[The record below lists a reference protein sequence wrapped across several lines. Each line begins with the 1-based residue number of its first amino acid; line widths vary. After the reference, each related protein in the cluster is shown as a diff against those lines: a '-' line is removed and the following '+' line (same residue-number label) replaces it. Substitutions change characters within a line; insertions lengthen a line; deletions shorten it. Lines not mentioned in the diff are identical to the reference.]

1 MTPPAFWTLTRIADA
16 LEGAYADGA
25 MAPGRRPDPAYPR
38 GDTPVARIWTDTR
51 TIGAGDCFV
60 ALRGESF
67 DGHDFIEQ
75 AVKAGAAAV
84 VVADARLAA
93 GCGVPVYAVDD
104 TTHAL
109 GRLGRYRRQVWGR
122 PVVAVGGSNGK
133 TSTKELVRAALG
145 ARLAVH
151 ATTGNLN
158 NQVGV
163 PMTLLALPDHADIA
177 VIEVGTNMPGEIA
190 LLREIVRPDVAII
203 TAIEEE
209 HLEGFGDLAGVLA
222 EEASLLDG
230 TPLAIVP
237 AHEAAL
243 VAEAK
248 RRARRVVTVGLTDGD
263 LAADAAELGP
273 DGAGRLVVDGAEVRV
288 PLRGMHNM
296 RNAMLALATAQACG
310 VHVDDAARGIA
321 GLALAAMPSMRS
333 AVEPLGDALLVN
345 DCYNAN
351 PGSAR
356 AAIALLTAVA
366 GARPRVVVLGTMREL
381 GAQADRAHRDV
392 AREAVAS
399 GASLVA
405 GLGDFAPALKDVA
418 TGDPRVLTGVDVDDL
433 WRALEPRLPRDAAI
447 LLKASRGVRLERLL
461 PHLREWAAGADSP
474 YRAG

>member
-1 MTPPAFWTLTRIADA
+1 
-16 LEGAYADGA
+16 
-25 MAPGRRPDPAYPR
+25 
-38 GDTPVARIWTDTR
+38 
-51 TIGAGDCFV
+51 
-60 ALRGESF
+60 
-67 DGHDFIEQ
+67 
-75 AVKAGAAAV
+75 
-84 VVADARLAA
+84 
-93 GCGVPVYAVDD
+93 
-104 TTHAL
+104 
-109 GRLGRYRRQVWGR
+109 
-122 PVVAVGGSNGK
+122 
-133 TSTKELVRAALG
+133 LG
-145 ARLAVH
+145 ARLSVH

-163 PMTLLALPDHADIA
+163 PLTLLALPDDADVA

-190 LLREIVRPDVAII
+190 LLRDIVRPDIALV

-230 TPLAIVP
+230 VPMAVVP

-243 VAEAK
+243 VAEAR
-248 RRARRVVTVGLTDGD
+248 RRAQRVVTVGLTEGD
-263 LAADAAELGP
+263 LAADAAELGA
-273 DGAGRLVVDGAEVRV
+273 DGAGRLVVDGVEVRV

-296 RNAMLALATAQACG
+296 RNAMLALATARACG
-310 VHVDDAARGIA
+310 VHAEDAARGIA
-321 GLALAAMPSMRS
+321 ALDLAAMPSMRS
-333 AVEPLGDALLVN
+333 AVEPLGPALLVN

-356 AAIALLTAVA
+356 AAVALLAAVA
-366 GARPRVVVLGTMREL
+366 GDRPRVIVLGTMREL
-381 GAQADRAHRDV
+381 GAQADRAHREV

-399 GASLVA
+399 GAALVA

-433 WRALEPRLPRDAAI
+433 WRVLEPRLPQDAAI

-461 PHLREWAAGADSP
+461 PRLREWAAGADSP